1 MSQSYARARKELREL
16 RKMFKATMTLEEY
29 KRALAH
35 IEAATEAV
43 TAKNRPGSGWRKLIG
58 QGAEAAKA
66 KKNAAK
72 YQPAE
77 RALIENR
84 GAPCLTCNCSDD
96 DRATCEAW

>member
-1 MSQSYARARKELREL
+1 MAQSYARARKELRQL
-16 RKMFKATMTLEEY
+16 REMFKATMTLEEY

-43 TAKNRPGSGWRKLIG
+43 TAKNRPGSGWRNVIN
-58 QGAEAAKA
+58 QSVQA

-72 YQPAE
+72 YTSGE

-96 DRATCEAW
+96 DRQTCEAW